1 MTALEYVPE
10 SADLETLARAAKG
23 CQGCELYADA
33 TQTVFG
39 AGPADAKVVLVGEQP
54 GDSEDRQGAPFVGPA
69 GRLLDKALEESGIA
83 RQGAYV
89 TNAVKHFRF
98 TRRGRRRLHQTP
110 GREHIEAC
118 QPWLNAEFAL
128 LDPQVV
134 VVLGAT
140 AVKALLG
147 TAYKVTRD
155 RGKLLPFELPTD
167 PGATST
173 HDAKALI
180 TTHPSAVLRAPDD
193 KRSQAY
199 ADLLSDLE
207 TAASALR

>member
-1 MTALEYVPE
+1 MTAREYVPE
-10 SADLETLARAAKG
+10 GADLDTLAKAATA

-39 AGPADAKVVLVGEQP
+39 AGPRDARVVLVGEQP
-54 GDSEDRQGAPFVGPA
+54 GDAEDRQGAPFVGPA

-98 TRRGRRRLHQTP
+98 TRRGKRRLHQTP
-110 GREHIEAC
+110 DRVHIEAC
-118 QPWLNAEFAL
+118 QPWLTAEFAV
-128 LDPQVV
+128 LDPEIV

-147 TAYKVTRD
+147 TKYKVTKD
-155 RGKLLPFELPTD
+155 RGTLLPFDVPTNVAGTITR
-167 PGATST
+167 PAQ
-173 HDAKALI
+173 ALI

-193 KRSQAY
+193 KRADAY
-199 ADLLSDLE
+199 ARLVADLE
-207 TAASALR
+207 VAARALS